1 MTAVSEE
8 SELERLRK
16 LVGPSET
23 SYEQLR
29 TDRDE
34 AQRVAREATMEAGE
48 LRGRIV
54 EISTQLSRARQDQD
68 LLQRRVEMTGYERML
83 DRVHRRWTASIAP
96 RLKRT
101 R

>member
-8 SELERLRK
+8 SELERLRA

-29 TDRDE
+29 ADRDE
-34 AQRVAREATMEAGE
+34 AQHVARDATLECGE
-48 LRGRIV
+48 LRGHIV

-68 LLQRRVEMTGYERML
+68 LLMSRVEMSGFERVL
-83 DRVHRRWTASIAP
+83 DRAKRRWETSIAP
-96 RLKRT
+96 RVKRT